1 MFSAYSIFLFVLILG
16 QWGAVV
22 FAQTISGTFRQ
33 LPRQKIRLEGFNGL
47 KTYGIDSVTTDDSGR
62 FSLAYS
68 PTDKGVGYLE
78 SLDKKPLFLI
88 LSGEDIVV
96 EGDLPGGVV
105 ESVKILKGQENQW
118 FEKYGAEQPRRE
130 QALSAWSYLESS
142 YKTDPLFSIQKKP
155 NQAIQEEQKRLRTE
169 DSLFV
174 AGLPDKSYVKWYL
187 PIRKLV
193 SSVSNIARYRT
204 QEIPATF
211 AAFRKLNYAD
221 ARLYKSGLFR
231 DAIDNHFWLI
241 ENSGRS
247 LDSVFLE
254 MKISID
260 AMLPGLAV
268 DEKKYNEVCDYLFDV
283 LERRSLFQA
292 SEYLALKVL
301 NESAC
306 TVDGNLAKQMETY
319 RAMKKGNTAPD
330 FSFAGEI
337 LHRDNSALQKLSD
350 ITTPYRLVVFG
361 AGWCPKCR
369 EELNELAKVY
379 SKIRGYGMEVVF
391 VSLDEDAQIFRDFAG
406 KFPFISMCDY
416 KKWENAI
423 AQSYY
428 VFGTPTMFLLDK
440 DRKIVLRPVS
450 VKQVDAWVDWY
461 LAGEGR

>member
-1 MFSAYSIFLFVLILG
+1 MSQKHSLFILLFFLFLG
-16 QWGAVV
+16 SLCLP
-22 FAQTISGTFRQ
+22 AQTLSGIFRQ
-33 LPRQKIRLEGFNGL
+33 LPHQPIQLEAFNGL
-47 KTYGIDSVTTDDSGR
+47 KTYVVDSDTTDASGN
-62 FSLAYS
+62 FSFHYS
-68 PTDKGVGYLE
+68 TTDKGVGFIQ
-78 SLDKKPLFLI
+78 SVDKKTVFVLLT
-88 LSGEDIVV
+88 GEDIEL
-96 EGDLPGGVV
+96 EGAAPSQIETVHM
-105 ESVKILKGQENQW
+105 LKGEENQW
-118 FEKYGAEQPRRE
+118 FEQYAAEQPRRE

-142 YKTDPLFSIQKKP
+142 YKTDPLFSTQKKP

-260 AMLPGLAV
+260 AMLPGLAM

-450 VKQVDAWVDWY
+450 VKQVDAWVDWF